1 MEEMKAR
8 FGIDFTEP
16 STWKAV
22 VWLLTSLGVVITPE
36 QEQYVAVLGMVV
48 VGLLG
53 LFFKDNKP
61 TPVETVVED
70 DEHSIDYVVKK
81 SRAKKK

>member
-22 VWLLTSLGVVITPE
+22 VWLLTSFGIVITPD
-36 QEQYVAVLGMVV
+36 QEQYIAILGMMA

-53 LFFKDNKP
+53 LLFKDNKP
-61 TPVETVVED
+61 KPETEVDDD
-70 DEHSIDYVVKK
+70 DEHSVDYVVKK
-81 SRAKKK
+81 SRTKKK